1 MKGLPYLRG
10 GFVAPVPTRF
20 SSLEVC
26 NAPTSDLGEM
36 LPDSC
41 KYFHP
46 LAICEFLLEFAEGKV
61 HDVVVMQF
69 FGAQPTAE
77 LQPDGMKKVNLRGCQ
92 PGRMRPQ
99 ASSAESCAAAHYSA
113 VLSGDDRHPPWHI
126 PIARVHIS
134 KM

>member
-1 MKGLPYLRG
+1 
-10 GFVAPVPTRF
+10 
-20 SSLEVC
+20 
-26 NAPTSDLGEM
+26 M
-36 LPDSC
+36 LPDSGEH
-41 KYFHP
+41 FP
-46 LAICEFLLEFAEGKV
+46 ALAIGEFSLEFVEGEV
-61 HDVVVMQF
+61 DHIVMMQF
-69 FGAQPTAE
+69 FGAQLIAK